1 RALERR
7 ADARFGP
14 GTRVDRRLEG
24 DFVQARGMQGAAD
37 LRVLSFGV
45 LAHDNEIDVAR
56 LSSGERR
63 AYARIENRGPHAGV
77 LIESAADGQE
87 KPVQRDIVLNPRI
100 ADRAEENGVEGTQAI
115 ERIRR

>member
-1 RALERR
+1 PSYRSQCRFPFARPHKIEPK
-7 ADARFGP
+7 ADDPFGP
-14 GTRVDRRLEG
+14 VTREDRRLHG
-24 DFVQARGMQGAAD
+24 DFVQAPGMQGAAD

-77 LIESAADGQE
+77 LIQAADDG
-87 KPVQRDIVLNPRI
+87 P
-100 ADRAEENGVEGTQAI
+100 EEPGK
-115 ERIRR
+115 